1 MKHANTR
8 TLYDYWNALR
18 GTRPTPLR
26 SDLDP
31 RELKALLPQTFILQ
45 RESQSSYKFRLAGT
59 DICRIFDREL
69 RDENF
74 LADWRR
80 NERESLESLLESIT
94 VDHTAAVLGV
104 KACFGVEKSCMI
116 EYLLV
121 PLRLDGTKE
130 TRVLGCASFIDE
142 RPRFGQMTV
151 THQEIVSLRL
161 VWPDNM
167 PRFMATAGSGTP
179 EVETHEEIE
188 PPHSAGER
196 RGHLWVIEGG
206 AS

>member
-8 TLYDYWNALR
+8 MLYDYWNGLR
-18 GTRPTPLR
+18 GPRPAPLR

-31 RELKALLPQTFILQ
+31 RELKDLLPQTFILQ
-45 RESQSSYKFRLAGT
+45 RDSDERYAFRLAGT
-59 DICRIFDREL
+59 DICRIFGREL

-74 LADWRR
+74 LADWRK
-80 NERESLESLLESIT
+80 NERESLISLFQSIT
-94 VDHTAAVLGV
+94 IDHTAAVLGV
-104 KACFGVEKSCMI
+104 NACFGDDKSCLI
-116 EYLLV
+116 EYLLL

-130 TRVLGCASFIDE
+130 TRVLGCASFIEE
-142 RPRFGQMTV
+142 RPRFGQLTV
-151 THQEIVSLRL
+151 TGQEIVSLRL

-167 PRFMATAGSGTP
+167 PRFMATAGTASEPESGHTGLKA
-179 EVETHEEIE
+179 
-188 PPHSAGER
+188 PHGAGER

>member
-8 TLYDYWNALR
+8 TLYDYWNSLR
-18 GTRPTPLR
+18 GTRATPLR

-31 RELKALLPQTFILQ
+31 RELKAFLPQTFILQ
-45 RESQSSYKFRLAGT
+45 RESENAYRFRLAGT
-59 DICRIFDREL
+59 DICALFDREL

-74 LADWRR
+74 LADWRK
-80 NERESLESLLESIT
+80 NERDSLESLLESIT

-104 KACFGVEKSCMI
+104 KAHFGDETTCLI

-121 PLRLDGTKE
+121 PLRLDGTTE

-142 RPRFGQMTV
+142 RPKFGQTTV
-151 THQEIVSLRL
+151 TRQEIVSLRL

-167 PRFMATAGSGTP
+167 PRFMATAGSGDP
-179 EVETHEEIE
+179 QVEAQEE
-188 PPHSAGER
+188 PPAPHGTGER
-196 RGHLWVIEGG
+196 RGHLWVIQGG